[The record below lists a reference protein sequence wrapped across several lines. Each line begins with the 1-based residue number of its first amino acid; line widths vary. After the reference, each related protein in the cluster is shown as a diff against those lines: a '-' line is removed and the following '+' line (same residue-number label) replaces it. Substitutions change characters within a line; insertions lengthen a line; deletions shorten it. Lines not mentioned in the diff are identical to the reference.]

1 MSNLID
7 HTMSQDMKNEDINTH
22 LLFEPEYEEV
32 IQNSPLEWRE
42 TIKSYFK
49 SMTTMQKKTF
59 LIAKNHLGTSFN
71 IFKSNGFVN
80 FEKQLQANKQTNK

>member
-1 MSNLID
+1 MSNSN
-7 HTMSQDMKNEDINTH
+7 HTTSEDMKNEHIDTH
-22 LLFEPEYEEV
+22 PLFETECEEV
-32 IQNSPLEWRE
+32 IQNSPSEWRE

-49 SMTTMQKKTF
+49 TMSDMQKKTF

-80 FEKQLQANKQTNK
+80 FEKQLQTNK

>member
-1 MSNLID
+1 MSNSN
-7 HTMSQDMKNEDINTH
+7 HTISEDMKNEHINTH
-22 LLFEPEYEEV
+22 LLFEPESEED
-32 IQNSPLEWRE
+32 IQNSPSEWRE

-49 SMTTMQKKTF
+49 TMSDMQKKTF

-80 FEKQLQANKQTNK
+80 FEKQLQTNK

>member
-1 MSNLID
+1 MSNSN
-7 HTMSQDMKNEDINTH
+7 HTISEDMKNEHINTH
-22 LLFEPEYEEV
+22 LLFEPECEEV
-32 IQNSPLEWRE
+32 IQNSPSEWRE

-49 SMTTMQKKTF
+49 TMSKMQKKTF

-80 FEKQLQANKQTNK
+80 FEKQLQTNK